1 MKLNLSD
8 IYVQR
13 FDRPKFETKQA
24 LKNYYVVLIV
34 LLYKLVRCKA
44 FLVSISLSTVLEM
57 NFFSNRCFA

>member
-13 FDRPKFETKQA
+13 FDWPKFETKQA
-24 LKNYYVVLIV
+24 LKNYVVLIV

>member
-13 FDRPKFETKQA
+13 FDPPKFETKQA
-24 LKNYYVVLIV
+24 LKNYVVLIV